1 VPFLSRQIRDLEIEV
16 GVPLLERRARGIELT
31 PAGRVF
37 DYARLALLQVET
49 AGAAARRVAQPE
61 KASFV
66 LGFLI
71 GHEVVWLP
79 ETLRILRKESPDIEI
94 TLSSQSSPDLAGALM
109 RGKVRCVSSART
121 PSARSRFQITYQ
133 GAACCRA
140 SIRAPPRRA

>member
-1 VPFLSRQIRDLEIEV
+1 MEIEV

-37 DYARLALLQVET
+37 LDYARLALLQVET
-49 AGAAARRVAQPE
+49 AGEAARRVARPE

-79 ETLRILRKESPDIEI
+79 ETLRILLSRKLLVALWRYLETGLVPR
-94 TLSSQSSPDLAGALM
+94 GAVLK
-109 RGKVRCVSSART
+109 G
-121 PSARSRFQITYQ
+121 
-133 GAACCRA
+133 
-140 SIRAPPRRA
+140 